1 MGIILKSEIEKGV
14 KIIMDMISDNDSNIQ
29 ILKSFISDFISSLSS
44 KSFSL
49 GLGLMLLDQTYSA
62 MSFGINMIISP
73 LVSLVFLIPIGNL
86 VDRFQHKKILLANI
100 LIRVVALIIFLLS
113 LSVFSGKSIILPTL
127 VFVTINAITVNISD
141 TCYSASVHELV
152 NEQKIQKL
160 SSITQT
166 AIAISTVL
174 SPAIGVVL
182 YSWVGF
188 SGFILVG
195 IIANLLASIVVAS
208 MTFHYEA
215 SSGKQ
220 INQTELGIKNQLENF
235 KESFAFIKEN
245 NIIVY
250 IILFSIILNF
260 FYTSLVIGVPFI
272 IKQQF
277 HFGNTTVGLLET
289 ASAVGMLVG
298 SISLSL
304 LPDRK
309 KERRVLFLSIA
320 IPLLILDLQIIVLG
334 GVFTIFKSQQM
345 ISAFGSLSVGIVAL
359 SLVVLNIIVQ
369 AYLQTIIPTKFLG
382 RVMGMLFAANTSI
395 MPIGTLIFT
404 YVFQNMSSG
413 GIIFIFSGVV
423 LFIYTLLLLPK
434 ICPLL

>member
-1 MGIILKSEIEKGV
+1 MNNKLGV
-14 KIIMDMISDNDSNIQ
+14 ISDNDSNIQ

-49 GLGLMLLDQTYSA
+49 GLGLMLLDQTHSA

-113 LSVFSGKSIILPTL
+113 LSVFSGKSIILSTF
-127 VFVTINAITVNISD
+127 VFVMINAITVNI
-141 TCYSASVHELV
+141 
-152 NEQKIQKL
+152 
-160 SSITQT
+160 
-166 AIAISTVL
+166 
-174 SPAIGVVL
+174 
-182 YSWVGF
+182 
-188 SGFILVG
+188 
-195 IIANLLASIVVAS
+195 
-208 MTFHYEA
+208 
-215 SSGKQ
+215 
-220 INQTELGIKNQLENF
+220 
-235 KESFAFIKEN
+235 
-245 NIIVY
+245 
-250 IILFSIILNF
+250 
-260 FYTSLVIGVPFI
+260 YTSLVIGVPFI

-289 ASAVGMLVG
+289 A
-298 SISLSL
+298 
-304 LPDRK
+304 
-309 KERRVLFLSIA
+309 
-320 IPLLILDLQIIVLG
+320 
-334 GVFTIFKSQQM
+334 
-345 ISAFGSLSVGIVAL
+345 SAFGSLSVGIVAL

-382 RVMGMLFAANTSI
+382 RVMGTLFAANTSI

-413 GIIFIFSGVV
+413 GIIFIFSGVI

-434 ICPLL
+434 IRPLL

>member
-1 MGIILKSEIEKGV
+1 
-14 KIIMDMISDNDSNIQ
+14 MDMISDNDSNIQ

-49 GLGLMLLDQTYSA
+49 GLGLMLLDQTHSA

-195 IIANLLASIVVAS
+195 IIANLLASIVVVS

-382 RVMGMLFAANTSI
+382 RVMGTLFAANTSI

-413 GIIFIFSGVV
+413 GIIFIFSGVI

-434 ICPLL
+434 IRPLL

>member
-1 MGIILKSEIEKGV
+1 M
-14 KIIMDMISDNDSNIQ
+14 KIAMDMISDNDSNIQ

-49 GLGLMLLDQTYSA
+49 GLGLMLLDQTHSA

-195 IIANLLASIVVAS
+195 IIANLLASIVVVS

-245 NIIVY
+245 NIIV
-250 IILFSIILNF
+250 ILFF
-260 FYTSLVIGVPFI
+260 LVSF
-272 IKQQF
+272 
-277 HFGNTTVGLLET
+277 
-289 ASAVGMLVG
+289 
-298 SISLSL
+298 
-304 LPDRK
+304 
-309 KERRVLFLSIA
+309 
-320 IPLLILDLQIIVLG
+320 
-334 GVFTIFKSQQM
+334 
-345 ISAFGSLSVGIVAL
+345 
-359 SLVVLNIIVQ
+359 
-369 AYLQTIIPTKFLG
+369 
-382 RVMGMLFAANTSI
+382 
-395 MPIGTLIFT
+395 
-404 YVFQNMSSG
+404 
-413 GIIFIFSGVV
+413 
-423 LFIYTLLLLPK
+423 
-434 ICPLL
+434 

>member
-1 MGIILKSEIEKGV
+1 M
-14 KIIMDMISDNDSNIQ
+14 KIAMDMISDNDSNIQ

-49 GLGLMLLDQTYSA
+49 GLGLMLLDQTHSA

-195 IIANLLASIVVAS
+195 IIANLLASIVVVS

-359 SLVVLNIIVQ
+359 SLVHC
-369 AYLQTIIPTKFLG
+369 
-382 RVMGMLFAANTSI
+382 TSLSSNYH
-395 MPIGTLIFT
+395 TNK
-404 YVFQNMSSG
+404 VFRESNG
-413 GIIFIFSGVV
+413 NAF
-423 LFIYTLLLLPK
+423 
-434 ICPLL
+434 CC

>member
-1 MGIILKSEIEKGV
+1 M
-14 KIIMDMISDNDSNIQ
+14 KIAMDMISDNDSNIQ

-49 GLGLMLLDQTYSA
+49 GLGLMLLDQTHSA

-195 IIANLLASIVVAS
+195 IIANLLASIVVVS

-382 RVMGMLFAANTSI
+382 RVMGTLFAANTSI

-413 GIIFIFSGVV
+413 GIIFIFSGVI

-434 ICPLL
+434 IRPLL

>member
-1 MGIILKSEIEKGV
+1 M
-14 KIIMDMISDNDSNIQ
+14 KIAMDMISDNDSNIQ

-49 GLGLMLLDQTYSA
+49 GLGLMLLDQTHSA

-195 IIANLLASIVVAS
+195 IIANLLASTVVVS

-320 IPLLILDLQIIVLG
+320 IPLLILNLQIIVLG

-382 RVMGMLFAANTSI
+382 RVMGTLFAANTSI

-413 GIIFIFSGVV
+413 GIIFIFSGVI

-434 ICPLL
+434 IRPLL

>member
-49 GLGLMLLDQTYSA
+49 GLGLMLLDQTHSA

-100 LIRVVALIIFLLS
+100 LIRVLALIIFLLS

-127 VFVTINAITVNISD
+127 VFVTINAITVNI
-141 TCYSASVHELV
+141 
-152 NEQKIQKL
+152 
-160 SSITQT
+160 
-166 AIAISTVL
+166 
-174 SPAIGVVL
+174 
-182 YSWVGF
+182 
-188 SGFILVG
+188 
-195 IIANLLASIVVAS
+195 
-208 MTFHYEA
+208 
-215 SSGKQ
+215 
-220 INQTELGIKNQLENF
+220 
-235 KESFAFIKEN
+235 
-245 NIIVY
+245 
-250 IILFSIILNF
+250 
-260 FYTSLVIGVPFI
+260 YTSLVIGVPFI

-359 SLVVLNIIVQ
+359 SLVHC
-369 AYLQTIIPTKFLG
+369 
-382 RVMGMLFAANTSI
+382 TSLSSNYH
-395 MPIGTLIFT
+395 TNK
-404 YVFQNMSSG
+404 VFRESNG
-413 GIIFIFSGVV
+413 NAF
-423 LFIYTLLLLPK
+423 
-434 ICPLL
+434 CC

>member
-1 MGIILKSEIEKGV
+1 M
-14 KIIMDMISDNDSNIQ
+14 KIAMDMISDNDSNIQ

-49 GLGLMLLDQTYSA
+49 GLGLMLLDQTHSA

-195 IIANLLASIVVAS
+195 IIANLLASIVVVS

-277 HFGNTTVGLLET
+277 HFENTTVGLLET

-382 RVMGMLFAANTSI
+382 RVMGTLFAANTSI

-413 GIIFIFSGVV
+413 GIIFIFSGVI

-434 ICPLL
+434 IRPLL

>member
-1 MGIILKSEIEKGV
+1 M
-14 KIIMDMISDNDSNIQ
+14 KIAMDMISDNDSNIQ

-49 GLGLMLLDQTYSA
+49 GLGLMLLDQTHSA

-113 LSVFSGKSIILPTL
+113 LSVFSGKSIILLTL

-195 IIANLLASIVVAS
+195 IIANLLASIVVVS

-382 RVMGMLFAANTSI
+382 RVMGTLFAANTSI

-434 ICPLL
+434 IRPLL

>member
-1 MGIILKSEIEKGV
+1 MNKTN
-14 KIIMDMISDNDSNIQ
+14 MISDNDSNIQ

-49 GLGLMLLDQTYSA
+49 GLGLMLLDQTHSA

-195 IIANLLASIVVAS
+195 IIANLLASIVVVS

-382 RVMGMLFAANTSI
+382 RVMGTLFAANTSI

-434 ICPLL
+434 IRPLL

>member
-1 MGIILKSEIEKGV
+1 
-14 KIIMDMISDNDSNIQ
+14 MISDNDSNIQ

-49 GLGLMLLDQTYSA
+49 GLGLMLLDQTHSA

-152 NEQKIQKL
+152 NAQKIQKL

-174 SPAIGVVL
+174 SPAMGVVL

-195 IIANLLASIVVAS
+195 IIANLLASIVVVS

-235 KESFAFIKEN
+235 KESFAFITEN

-272 IKQQF
+272 VKQQF

-345 ISAFGSLSVGIVAL
+345 ISVFGSLSVGIIAL

-382 RVMGMLFAANTSI
+382 RVMGTLFAANTSI

-413 GIIFIFSGVV
+413 GIIFIFSGVI

-434 ICPLL
+434 IRPLL

>member
-1 MGIILKSEIEKGV
+1 
-14 KIIMDMISDNDSNIQ
+14 MDMISDNDSNIQ
-29 ILKSFISDFISSLSS
+29 ILKSFISDFISPLSS

-49 GLGLMLLDQTYSA
+49 GLGLMLLDQTHSA

-195 IIANLLASIVVAS
+195 IIANLLASIVVVS

-382 RVMGMLFAANTSI
+382 RVMGTLFAANTSI

-413 GIIFIFSGVV
+413 GIIFIFSGVI
-423 LFIYTLLLLPK
+423 LFMYTLLLLPK
-434 ICPLL
+434 IRPLL

>member
-1 MGIILKSEIEKGV
+1 M
-14 KIIMDMISDNDSNIQ
+14 KIAMDMISDNDSNIQ

-49 GLGLMLLDQTYSA
+49 GLGLMLLDQTHSA

-195 IIANLLASIVVAS
+195 IIANLLASIVVIS

-382 RVMGMLFAANTSI
+382 RVMGTLFAANTSI

-413 GIIFIFSGVV
+413 GIIFIFSGVI

-434 ICPLL
+434 IRPLL

>member
-49 GLGLMLLDQTYSA
+49 GLGLMLLDQIHSA

-100 LIRVVALIIFLLS
+100 LIRVLALIIFLLS

-127 VFVTINAITVNISD
+127 VFVTINAITVNI
-141 TCYSASVHELV
+141 
-152 NEQKIQKL
+152 
-160 SSITQT
+160 
-166 AIAISTVL
+166 
-174 SPAIGVVL
+174 
-182 YSWVGF
+182 
-188 SGFILVG
+188 
-195 IIANLLASIVVAS
+195 
-208 MTFHYEA
+208 
-215 SSGKQ
+215 
-220 INQTELGIKNQLENF
+220 
-235 KESFAFIKEN
+235 
-245 NIIVY
+245 
-250 IILFSIILNF
+250 
-260 FYTSLVIGVPFI
+260 YTSLVIGVPFI

-289 ASAVGMLVG
+289 ASAVGML
-298 SISLSL
+298 SLSL

-359 SLVVLNIIVQ
+359 SLVHC
-369 AYLQTIIPTKFLG
+369 
-382 RVMGMLFAANTSI
+382 TSLSSNYH
-395 MPIGTLIFT
+395 TNK
-404 YVFQNMSSG
+404 VFRESNG
-413 GIIFIFSGVV
+413 NAF
-423 LFIYTLLLLPK
+423 
-434 ICPLL
+434 CC

>member
-1 MGIILKSEIEKGV
+1 
-14 KIIMDMISDNDSNIQ
+14 MDMISDNDSNIQ

-44 KSFSL
+44 KSFSS
-49 GLGLMLLDQTYSA
+49 GLGLMLLDQTHSA

-195 IIANLLASIVVAS
+195 IIANLLASIVVVS

-359 SLVVLNIIVQ
+359 SLVVLNIIIQ

-382 RVMGMLFAANTSI
+382 RVMGTLFAANTSI

-413 GIIFIFSGVV
+413 GIIFIFSGVI

-434 ICPLL
+434 IRPLL

>member
-1 MGIILKSEIEKGV
+1 M
-14 KIIMDMISDNDSNIQ
+14 KIAMDMISDNDSNIQ

-49 GLGLMLLDQTYSA
+49 GLGLMLLDQTHSA

-195 IIANLLASIVVAS
+195 IIANLLASIVVVS

-382 RVMGMLFAANTSI
+382 RVMGTLFATS
-395 MPIGTLIFT
+395 PNSSFTL
-404 YVFQNMSSG
+404 VF
-413 GIIFIFSGVV
+413 
-423 LFIYTLLLLPK
+423 LPYH
-434 ICPLL
+434 LRN

>member
-1 MGIILKSEIEKGV
+1 M
-14 KIIMDMISDNDSNIQ
+14 KIAMDMISDNDSNIQ

-49 GLGLMLLDQTYSA
+49 GLGLMLLDQTHSA

-195 IIANLLASIVVAS
+195 IIANLLASTVVVS

-382 RVMGMLFAANTSI
+382 RVMGTLFAANTSI

-404 YVFQNMSSG
+404 YVFQSMSSG
-413 GIIFIFSGVV
+413 GIIFIFSGVI

>member
-1 MGIILKSEIEKGV
+1 M
-14 KIIMDMISDNDSNIQ
+14 KIAMDMISDNDSNIQ

-49 GLGLMLLDQTYSA
+49 GLGLMLLDQTHSA

-86 VDRFQHKKILLANI
+86 VDRFQHKKILLANT

-195 IIANLLASIVVAS
+195 IIANLLASIVVVS
-208 MTFHYEA
+208 MTFRYEA

-382 RVMGMLFAANTSI
+382 RVMGTLFAANTSI

-413 GIIFIFSGVV
+413 GIIFIFSGVI

-434 ICPLL
+434 IRPLL

>member
-1 MGIILKSEIEKGV
+1 M
-14 KIIMDMISDNDSNIQ
+14 KIAMDMISDNDSNIQ

-49 GLGLMLLDQTYSA
+49 GLGLMLLDQTHSA

-195 IIANLLASIVVAS
+195 IIANLLASTVVVS

-382 RVMGMLFAANTSI
+382 RVMGTLFAANTSI

-413 GIIFIFSGVV
+413 GIIFIFSGVI

-434 ICPLL
+434 IRPLL

>member
-1 MGIILKSEIEKGV
+1 M
-14 KIIMDMISDNDSNIQ
+14 KIAMDMISDNDSNIQ

-49 GLGLMLLDQTYSA
+49 GLGLMLLDQTHSA

-195 IIANLLASIVVAS
+195 IIANLLASIVVVS

-260 FYTSLVIGVPFI
+260 FYISLVIGVPFI

-382 RVMGMLFAANTSI
+382 RVMGTLFAANTSI

-413 GIIFIFSGVV
+413 GIIFIFSGVI

-434 ICPLL
+434 IRPLL